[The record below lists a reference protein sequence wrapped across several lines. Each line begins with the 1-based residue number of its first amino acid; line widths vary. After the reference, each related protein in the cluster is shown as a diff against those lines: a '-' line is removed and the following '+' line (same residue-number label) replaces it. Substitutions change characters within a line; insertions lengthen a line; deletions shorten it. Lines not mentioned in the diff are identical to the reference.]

1 MQKRP
6 FKINIL
12 DVVIFLVV
20 ICSVLVLIFHETITE
35 VFEEATMVTLEV
47 NVVVEGEENVLTLLG
62 AMDSKLAFEPRVDDD
77 VAVEMKLT
85 DSKILPGSVTVPNK
99 IEVTL
104 SCIGYE
110 KLGRYYTESGERIYN
125 NTECTVIID
134 GTDIVGNVVHI
145 AEKAQ

>member
-1 MQKRP
+1 MQKRL
-6 FKINIL
+6 FKFNIL

-20 ICSVLVLIFHETITE
+20 ACTICVLVFHETITE

-145 AEKAQ
+145 AEKVQ